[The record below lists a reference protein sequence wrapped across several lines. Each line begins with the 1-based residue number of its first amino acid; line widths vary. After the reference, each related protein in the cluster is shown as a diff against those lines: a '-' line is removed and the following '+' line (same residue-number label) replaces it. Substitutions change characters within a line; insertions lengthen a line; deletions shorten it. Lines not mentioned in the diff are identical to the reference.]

1 CAASAR
7 LTFASDNR
15 STALRMVMVVQQA
28 LLIGWFGWGFL
39 QEQADPDI
47 GMVYFIVSGIHWAA
61 MGVLINGELGEMSLR
76 VKRQLPQSLLGRAFL
91 TWFNPGPATG
101 YMFIVANL
109 LAATAVGGA
118 FLWGDYLFRGG
129 GAGVR
134 GISVPR
140 SVVMAFGL
148 LELCYIVFYL
158 GLARLVIGLLR
169 RVTPVTLTLAVLL
182 QVLLVMAGSGIPVSI
197 HLMTP
202 SIRSG
207 YSLIEISNP
216 FFSLT
221 EVLQAGD
228 FNADVVVLLIVV
240 PVAAALV
247 FLANVPAIV
256 AAVHQVR
263 IAKPKRV
270 AEEDAELEALR
281 APPPGPSNPFEDD

>member
-1 CAASAR
+1 
-7 LTFASDNR
+7 
-15 STALRMVMVVQQA
+15 M
-28 LLIGWFGWGFL
+28 

-158 GLARLVIGLLR
+158 GLARLVIGLL
-169 RVTPVTLTLAVLL
+169 
-182 QVLLVMAGSGIPVSI
+182 
-197 HLMTP
+197 
-202 SIRSG
+202 
-207 YSLIEISNP
+207 
-216 FFSLT
+216 
-221 EVLQAGD
+221 
-228 FNADVVVLLIVV
+228 
-240 PVAAALV
+240 
-247 FLANVPAIV
+247 
-256 AAVHQVR
+256 
-263 IAKPKRV
+263 
-270 AEEDAELEALR
+270 
-281 APPPGPSNPFEDD
+281 